1 MSALIHS
8 EDPGQDYRGQEPQDL
23 ASPQKH
29 QIWKVRV
36 QPLLKC
42 MGQGDGA
49 GFGPRLGAG
58 KPVMPSDWF
67 CLCSLWTT
75 WEWEGS
81 YFLPLT
87 PWAESSLE
95 EGPVSTHL
103 PVSPG
108 PVNEL

>member
-1 MSALIHS
+1 
-8 EDPGQDYRGQEPQDL
+8 
-23 ASPQKH
+23 
-29 QIWKVRV
+29 
-36 QPLLKC
+36 
-42 MGQGDGA
+42 
-49 GFGPRLGAG
+49 
-58 KPVMPSDWF
+58 MPSARF
-67 CLCSLWTT
+67 CVCSLWTT

-103 PVSPG
+103 PVPPG